1 MIDILS
7 IIVLLV
13 LLIILFKQIGYIK
26 NLIVRA
32 RKSIGEFIII
42 GIFIIIIFLM
52 AVLLAKSMIHYF
64 IAIIGVLLMLLD
76 FGKQGISKDGILI
89 VSRGKELY
97 QWNEIG
103 SACISLNNE
112 KLTVEYYSTSD
123 VKIIKHDYS
132 MKDKSNIYKIFS
144 ENNVI
149 IK

>member
-7 IIVLLV
+7 IIMLIVLF
-13 LLIILFKQIGYIK
+13 IILFKQIGYIK
-26 NLIVRA
+26 KMIVIA
-32 RKSIGEFIII
+32 RKSTGEFIII
-42 GIFIIIIFLM
+42 GIFIIVIFLM
-52 AVLLAKSMIHYF
+52 ANFLAKSIIHYF

-76 FGKQGISKDGILI
+76 FEKQGISTDGILI
-89 VSRGKELY
+89 VSLGKELY

-123 VKIIKHDYS
+123 VKIIKHDYN